1 MAKRKAG
8 LLPDELAAV
17 LTELRS
23 DVQSLRQLAVQVAA
37 SYPKSRAAEAFKRA
51 EAAVAAFVRELEGE
65 SVLLSEAD
73 TANRS
78 RGAFTFAE
86 HRAAAVRL
94 HQLTDSVGSLFVRT
108 ANSYGVSSKVAKVG
122 QRASRSITPLSLRL
136 EDIVASEYP
145 HDPDA
150 YKVYSRYFVE
160 KST

>member
-1 MAKRKAG
+1 MPKRKAG
-8 LLPDELAAV
+8 LPPDELAAV
-17 LTELRS
+17 LTQLRS
-23 DVQSLRQLAVQVAA
+23 DLESLRQLAVHVAA
-37 SYPKSRAAEAFKRA
+37 SYPKSRAAEAFKQA
-51 EAAVAAFVRELEGE
+51 EKAVAAFVRELDGE
-65 SVLLSEAD
+65 SVPLSAVA
-73 TANRS
+73 TGLP
-78 RGAFTFAE
+78 GAFTFAD
-86 HRAAAVRL
+86 HRAAALRL

-150 YKVYSRYFVE
+150 YKVYSRHYVE